1 MDDMMKVLTRR
12 SFGAGKARNLMA
24 VLAIALTA
32 VLFTGIT
39 TIVIGTSQSFTLT
52 MQMQKMSRS
61 DGELRYMTE
70 EQFEAL
76 RRADFVKEA
85 GLRLPVG
92 FLSNV
97 RRHNVEL
104 DVADEVQAGL
114 TFCLPVYG
122 RCPERANE
130 VVASDA
136 ALRAFGVEPEV
147 GAEIL
152 IEFSAH
158 GKEYTLP
165 MVVSGWYKALNG
177 QMSVMWA
184 GTAFRDAYP
193 EIFRYTYREDRE
205 LAGTYFSDFTVY
217 SAAGLEGKLK
227 ELVYELGGVSDDAGA
242 PDYLQAVVNQVTNG
256 RLSPFQIAAVA
267 FFSLLFMACG
277 YLLIFN
283 VFDIAVMQDIRR
295 FGLYRTIGMS
305 RKQVRGMVNRQAFW
319 LSCMGIP
326 IGLLIGFFAGRA
338 ALPLMMSMV
347 ATEYR
352 YLSADVSPSPLL
364 FMIAAALTGLTVF
377 CSTRKPVRVAANTP
391 PIEAFRYVESVGG
404 RRASRKSALGADI
417 RRLAWSNLGRNR
429 RLTVFIML
437 SLMLCVVLLNC
448 AGTAADS
455 MDVEKETAFMIRTD
469 FAVVNAVSTSN
480 TKGFARR
487 THGLRPETIAE
498 IAARPGVTGGSV
510 IYKNTAEDAEVTY
523 DFDFGRAMTG
533 ETFVND
539 YSGLTFEFDEIYN
552 RHGLGNDGHFICNVY
567 GMEEVALSR
576 MDLREGETDAHA
588 LFERMSRGE
597 GALVGVPVER
607 RDMSLLPVLDL
618 LEVGDV
624 ITVYKNGVQVME
636 LPVLAKA
643 ALSSDDEEIGYTI
656 NGVNEVGGDSLFL
669 YLPAR
674 VYEELYE
681 EPTVYKYSFDVE
693 EGYEEEMTAFLED
706 FMEHTDPDINYL
718 SARAAR
724 ESSEGTRRMI
734 RFVGGFVGMI
744 FGLAGVLNLMNTIVT
759 TILTRRHEF
768 AAMESVGMT
777 RRQLTKMMVYEGVYY
792 AAGAC
797 ALGLILAAI
806 LDLTVVKGMVE
817 SMWQF
822 TFHFTLTPALA
833 ACGVLLTVS
842 AVVPVLALRCFHKG
856 SIVEQLRMAE

>member
-1 MDDMMKVLTRR
+1 
-12 SFGAGKARNLMA
+12 MA
-24 VLAIALTA
+24 T
-32 VLFTGIT
+32 
-39 TIVIGTSQSFTLT
+39 
-52 MQMQKMSRS
+52 
-61 DGELRYMTE
+61 
-70 EQFEAL
+70 
-76 RRADFVKEA
+76 
-85 GLRLPVG
+85 
-92 FLSNV
+92 
-97 RRHNVEL
+97 
-104 DVADEVQAGL
+104 
-114 TFCLPVYG
+114 
-122 RCPERANE
+122 
-130 VVASDA
+130 DA
-136 ALRAFGVEPEV
+136 ALLALGVAPEV

-177 QMSVMWA
+177 QMSVVWA

-227 ELVYELGGVSDDAGA
+227 ELVYELGGVSGDAGA

-267 FFSLLFMACG
+267 FFGLLFMACG

-364 FMIAAALTGLTVF
+364 FVIAAALTGLTVF

-429 RLTVFIML
+429 RRTVFIML

-487 THGLRPETIAE
+487 THGLRPETVAE

-510 IYKNTAEDAEVTY
+510 IYKNTAEDADVTY